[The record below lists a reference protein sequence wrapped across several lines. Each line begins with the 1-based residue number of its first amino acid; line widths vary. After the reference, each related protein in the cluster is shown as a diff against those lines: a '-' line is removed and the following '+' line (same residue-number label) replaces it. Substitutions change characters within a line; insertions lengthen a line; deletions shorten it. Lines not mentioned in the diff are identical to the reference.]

1 MDINIMTFLKKT
13 LFSVLVLIAMP
24 ATSFAQIESLTVSFN
39 GDEPTIIDFAR
50 AYCSECDNDS
60 FERIALAALT
70 KGNSKN
76 GKTECIVDSKNGYV
90 KYTAPVYDELQ
101 SLEMCYWN
109 CDNKNEKLVAVNSI
123 TTSMGFDES
132 FLYFYRYNVKN
143 KTMTLIEPPFS
154 RDPDPLDLVDQD
166 KADRK
171 TIEDILGANSEDSNR
186 FMPCFSLPRN
196 GKDITYHMADPD
208 AIPKQ
213 FQREGRLI
221 WNGSGS
227 NTK

>member
-1 MDINIMTFLKKT
+1 MTFLKKT

-24 ATSFAQIESLTVSFN
+24 AIAFAQIESCTVTFN
-39 GDEPTIIDFAR
+39 GSEPSIIDFAR

-60 FERIALAALT
+60 FERIALAAFT
-70 KGNSKN
+70 KGNAKN
-76 GKTECIVDSKNGYV
+76 GQTECIVDSKNGYV
-90 KYTAPVYDELQ
+90 KYTAPVYGELTTI
-101 SLEMCYWN
+101 EMCYWN
-109 CDNKNEKLVAVNSI
+109 CDNKNEKLVAVNNI
-123 TTSMGFDES
+123 TVSSGIEES
-132 FLYFYRYNVKN
+132 FLFFYRYNVKN

-171 TIEDILGANSEDSNR
+171 TIEEILGANNEDVNR
-186 FMPCFSLPRN
+186 LLPCFSLPRN

-213 FQREGRLI
+213 FQREGMLI
-221 WNGSGS
+221 WDGSGF